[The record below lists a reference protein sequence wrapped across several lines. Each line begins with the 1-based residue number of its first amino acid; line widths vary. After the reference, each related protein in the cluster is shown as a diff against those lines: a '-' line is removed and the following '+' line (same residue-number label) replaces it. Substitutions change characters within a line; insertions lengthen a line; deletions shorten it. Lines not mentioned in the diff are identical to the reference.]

1 MDGSMAC
8 HSYMAQIWL
17 KATYDMTFMWCMF
30 SLASGY
36 SFFPWYDWLK
46 MIVPCQC
53 EVGILVSPKVDES
66 DLWWYQD
73 MLSMWGRMVCVKCF
87 AQMCI

>member
-1 MDGSMAC
+1 
-8 HSYMAQIWL
+8 
-17 KATYDMTFMWCMF
+17 MF

-73 MLSMWGRMVCVKCF
+73 MLSMWGRMGFHMHCTSVPWGDIG
-87 AQMCI
+87 A